1 MMPSISSRFCNKFC
15 NIRAQNLD
23 SIYHK
28 YDAKIIFK
36 SCFLGRE
43 KLRFLPYKCDFVT
56 DVFTLRY

>member
-1 MMPSISSRFCNKFC
+1 MPSILSLFCNKFC

-23 SIYHK
+23 SSHS

-43 KLRFLPYKCDFVT
+43 NIKIFAI
-56 DVFTLRY
+56 